1 MKKIDEMDCQILE
14 ELQKDGR
21 MTVKDLSEKLGLSPT
36 PIFERIKKLEKA
48 GIIDHYAAILNH
60 EKVGKKL
67 FAFAHISLKDHSKE
81 LVELFTK
88 QINAFEE
95 VLECHYVTGDTDF
108 ILKILINNMEEYREF
123 VMNSLFDMSNIAN
136 VETFL
141 SLSVSKQ
148 SNVISLNSIK
158 SDN

>member
-1 MKKIDEMDCQILE
+1 MKRIDEMDCQILE
-14 ELQKDGR
+14 ELQRDGR
-21 MTVKDLSEKLGLSPT
+21 ITVKDLSEKLGLSPT

-60 EKVGKKL
+60 KKVGKTL
-67 FAFAHISLKDHSKE
+67 YAFAHISLKDHSKE
-81 LVELFTK
+81 LVEQFTK
-88 QINAFEE
+88 QINSIEE

-108 ILKILINNMEEYREF
+108 ILKILINNMEQYREF

-148 SNVISLNSIK
+148 SNVISLKPIG
-158 SDN
+158 